1 MENRKILRHEVIEKG
16 NGEEKKGLRRV
27 YFGSSIILT
36 LMSSQSG
43 QKINNGKFRRQQKKL
58 FQKTI

>member
-36 LMSSQSG
+36 LMSS
-43 QKINNGKFRRQQKKL
+43 
-58 FQKTI
+58 